1 MTPNAPW
8 RSSALVFNVA
18 HFSSFAPPT
27 LVLFSSAQTYF
38 SQFGTLSDVVVM
50 TEGSARR
57 PRGFGFVTFED
68 AASVQLVCRSRFH
81 PIGGRHVEVKPA
93 IPREHMRTIEAQQEA
108 AIAGGDYGGGNAAGG
123 GGEAGEAGAAGWYN
137 KDGWNASS
145 HAYGG
150 VPYPPPTA
158 VGGAPYPT
166 MMIPAG
172 VPVLNGYTPQMSA
185 AGGAVPLVPGVGGG
199 TVMMGGATMT
209 QAVPPNGA
217 VAPVNPSAGP
227 MAGGATG
234 GPNAAIMPSPP
245 AAAVTGAYPAA
256 AGGYLGVMATP
267 MVASPAAS
275 TTMVA
280 PTAMGVPG
288 MAMVPPGGPI
298 PGQFGPMVPTAG
310 AAATPSSPHQSTPT
324 WPVDHFQM
332 SAAAAWQPVMS
343 YPAAGPAAPMW
354 RSDVMGLQQPSA
366 APKVMHNAPATSVDS
381 QGSTRGGKGHGGKG
395 GGGKGG
401 GSMPTAQG
409 QSRKDAAAPDTSQ
422 PEAQSG
428 TPSTNPPAPA
438 KDTSSEAVEKA
449 APRSQS

>member
-1 MTPNAPW
+1 MASPSNQGGNPLRTRLTPNAPW

-172 VPVLNGYTPQMSA
+172 VPVLNGYTPQMTA

-366 APKVMHNAPATSVDS
+366 APKVMQRSRDVRRLAGVDAWW
-381 QGSTRGGKGHGGKG
+381 QGHGGKG

-401 GSMPTAQG
+401 GSCPLLKD
-409 QSRKDAAAPDTSQ
+409 SRGRCRPGHVAA
-422 PEAQSG
+422 
-428 TPSTNPPAPA
+428 
-438 KDTSSEAVEKA
+438 
-449 APRSQS
+449 